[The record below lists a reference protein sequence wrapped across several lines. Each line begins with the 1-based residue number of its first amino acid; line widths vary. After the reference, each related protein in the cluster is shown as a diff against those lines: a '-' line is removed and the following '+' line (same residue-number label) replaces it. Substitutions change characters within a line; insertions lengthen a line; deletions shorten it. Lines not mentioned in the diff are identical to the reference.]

1 MTPENT
7 GKNIGAQGMP
17 VLNVGNPGNKGGP
30 GRTPNELRQLA
41 RESMPLAIQ
50 KANDIIAGKK
60 GTLPPTPAEVIRAG
74 EFLSKLAVPTQSEVI
89 EIKDD
94 QVIQWMYETL
104 NELNCTPEFITEFK
118 EKMDA
123 KSQR

>member
-1 MTPENT
+1 MNAENPVENPVPMRE
-7 GKNIGAQGMP
+7 GKNGG
-17 VLNVGNPGNKGGP
+17 LLRVGGTNAGGP

-41 RESMPLAIQ
+41 RESMPMAIE
-50 KANDIIAGKK
+50 KATEIVKEGKDQ
-60 GTLPPTPAEVIRAG
+60 GAVIRAG

-123 KSQR
+123 KAQR